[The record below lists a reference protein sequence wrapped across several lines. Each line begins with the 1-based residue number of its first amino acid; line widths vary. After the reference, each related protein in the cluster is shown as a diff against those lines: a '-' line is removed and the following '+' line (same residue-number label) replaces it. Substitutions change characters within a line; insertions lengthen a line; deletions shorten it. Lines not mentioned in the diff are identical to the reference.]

1 MSFFVSET
9 LINTSMTTSTS
20 PLNRQ
25 PTKLDYSSPTQFR
38 FLINQLPKVQYFTVA
53 ANIPGITLGE
63 GVFNTPLKDIPL
75 LGDKLTYEDLTI
87 TFIVD
92 ENLEN
97 YIEMHT
103 WLTAIGFPKDRSQ
116 FREFRSETSNVKTS
130 TRGESKDIGDVKAST
145 PERAMYS
152 DAVMPIL
159 TNKNNPVV
167 ECRFADVFPTSLSGL
182 TYSQNQTDVDYLTA
196 DVSSKYQ
203 IYEIKT
209 L

>member
-1 MSFFVSET
+1 
-9 LINTSMTTSTS
+9 MTTETS

-25 PTKLDYSSPTQFR
+25 PTALDYSSPTQFR
-38 FLINQLPKVQYFTVA
+38 FLINQLPKVQYFTTE

-63 GVFNTPLKDIPL
+63 GTFSTPLKDLTL
-75 LGDKLTYEDLTI
+75 LGDKLSYDDLTI
-87 TFIVD
+87 SFIVD

-103 WLTAIGFPKDRSQ
+103 WLTSIGFPKDRKQ
-116 FREFRSETSNVKTS
+116 FSEFRSTTSNMSTS
-130 TRGESKDIGDVKAST
+130 TRGESKDIGDVRATT
-145 PERAMYS
+145 PELAMTS
-152 DAVMPIL
+152 DAVMTIL

-182 TYSQNQTDVDYLTA
+182 TYSQNQTDVEYLTA
-196 DVSSKYQ
+196 EVNFKYQ
-203 IYEIKT
+203 IYEIIT

>member
-1 MSFFVSET
+1 
-9 LINTSMTTSTS
+9 MTTELTIS
-20 PLNRQ
+20 RQ
-25 PTKLDYSSPTQFR
+25 PSKLDYTSPTQFR
-38 FLINQLPKVQYFTVA
+38 FLINQLPKVQYFTTE

-63 GVFNTPLKDIPL
+63 VEFKTPFKAIPL
-75 LGDKLTYEDLTI
+75 MGDVLTYEDLTI

-103 WLTAIGFPKDRSQ
+103 WLTAIGFPENTKQ
-116 FREFRSETSNVKTS
+116 FSDFRSATSNTKTS

-152 DAVMPIL
+152 DAMLTIL

-167 ECRFADVFPTSLSGL
+167 ECRFRDVFPTSLSGL
-182 TYSQNQTDVDYLTA
+182 TYSQNQTDVEYLTA
-196 DVSSKYQ
+196 TVNFKYQ
-203 IYEIKT
+203 IYEIVT

>member
-1 MSFFVSET
+1 
-9 LINTSMTTSTS
+9 MTTETS

-25 PTKLDYSSPTQFR
+25 PTALDYSSPTQFR
-38 FLINQLPKVQYFTVA
+38 FLINQLPKVQYFTTE

-63 GVFNTPLKDIPL
+63 GTFATPLKDLPL
-75 LGDKLTYEDLTI
+75 LGDKLTYDDLTI

-103 WLTAIGFPKDRSQ
+103 WLTSIGFPKDRSQ
-116 FREFRSETSNVKTS
+116 FKDFRSTTSNMSTT
-130 TRGESKDIGDVKAST
+130 TRGESKDIGDVRATT
-145 PERAMYS
+145 PELAMTS
-152 DAVMPIL
+152 DSVMTIL

-167 ECRFADVFPTSLSGL
+167 ECRFKDVFPTSLSGL
-182 TYSQNQTDVDYLTA
+182 TYSQNQTDVEYLTA
-196 DVSSKYQ
+196 EVNFKYQ
-203 IYEIKT
+203 IYEIVT

>member
-1 MSFFVSET
+1 
-9 LINTSMTTSTS
+9 MTTETS

-25 PTKLDYSSPTQFR
+25 PTALDYSSPTQFR
-38 FLINQLPKVQYFTVA
+38 FLINQLPKVQYFTTE

-63 GVFNTPLKDIPL
+63 GQFNTPLKDIEL

-103 WLTAIGFPKDRSQ
+103 WLTGIGFPKDRKQ
-116 FREFRSETSNVKTS
+116 FSEFRSATSNMSVK
-130 TRGESKDIGDVKAST
+130 TRGESNDIGDVRAST
-145 PERAMYS
+145 PELAMTS
-152 DAVMPIL
+152 DSVLTIL

-167 ECRFADVFPTSLSGL
+167 ECRFRDVFPTSLSVL
-182 TYSQNQTDVDYLTA
+182 TYSQNQTDVEYLTA
-196 DVSSKYQ
+196 TVNFKYK
-203 IYEIKT
+203 IYEIHT

>member
-1 MSFFVSET
+1 
-9 LINTSMTTSTS
+9 MTTSTS

-25 PTKLDYSSPTQFR
+25 PSKLDYTSPTQFR
-38 FLINQLPKVQYFTVA
+38 FVINQLPKVEYFTVA
-53 ANIPGITLGE
+53 GNIPGITLDEIELG
-63 GVFNTPLKDIPL
+63 TPLKNIPL
-75 LGDKLTYEDLTI
+75 MGNKLTYEDLSI

-92 ENLEN
+92 EDLLN

-103 WLTAIGFPKDRSQ
+103 WLTAIGFPKDKSQ
-116 FREFRSETSNVKTS
+116 FKNFRSATSNVAS
-130 TRGESKDIGDVKAST
+130 ATRGESNDIGDVKPST

-152 DAVMPIL
+152 DAVMTIL

-196 DVSSKYQ
+196 TVSFKYQ
-203 IYEIKT
+203 IYEIVT

>member
-1 MSFFVSET
+1 
-9 LINTSMTTSTS
+9 MTTETS

-25 PTKLDYSSPTQFR
+25 PTALDYSSPTQFR
-38 FLINQLPKVQYFTVA
+38 FLINQLPKVQYFTTE

-63 GVFNTPLKDIPL
+63 GTFSTPLKDLTL
-75 LGDKLTYEDLTI
+75 LGDKLSYDDLTI
-87 TFIVD
+87 SFIVD

-103 WLTAIGFPKDRSQ
+103 WLTSIGFPKDRKQ
-116 FREFRSETSNVKTS
+116 FSDFRSTTSNVATA
-130 TRGESKDIGDVKAST
+130 TRGESKDIGDVRATT
-145 PERAMYS
+145 PELAMTS
-152 DAVMPIL
+152 DAVMTIL

-182 TYSQNQTDVDYLTA
+182 TYSQNQTDVEYLTA
-196 DVSSKYQ
+196 TVNFKYKL
-203 IYEIKT
+203 YEIIT

>member
-1 MSFFVSET
+1 
-9 LINTSMTTSTS
+9 MTTETS

-25 PTKLDYSSPTQFR
+25 PTALDYSSPTQFR
-38 FLINQLPKVQYFTVA
+38 FIINQLPKVQYFTTE

-63 GVFNTPLKDIPL
+63 GQFTTPLKDIEI
-75 LGDKLTYEDLTI
+75 LGDKLTYEDLSI

-103 WLTAIGFPKDRSQ
+103 WLTGIGFPKDRKQ
-116 FREFRSETSNVKTS
+116 FSEFRSTTSNMSVK
-130 TRGESKDIGDVKAST
+130 TRGESNDIGDVRAST
-145 PERAMYS
+145 PELAMTS
-152 DAVMPIL
+152 DAVLTIL

-167 ECRFADVFPTSLSGL
+167 ECRFRDVFPTSLSGL
-182 TYSQNQTDVDYLTA
+182 TYSQNQTDVEYLTA
-196 DVSSKYQ
+196 TVNFKYK
-203 IYEIKT
+203 IYEIHT

>member
-25 PTKLDYSSPTQFR
+25 PSKLDYTSPTQFR
-38 FLINQLPKVQYFTVA
+38 FVINQLPKVEYFTVA
-53 ANIPGITLGE
+53 GNIPGITLDEIELG
-63 GVFNTPLKDIPL
+63 TPLKNIPL
-75 LGDKLTYEDLTI
+75 MGNKLTYEELSI

-92 ENLEN
+92 EDLLN

-103 WLTAIGFPKDRSQ
+103 WLTAIGFPKDKSQ
-116 FREFRSETSNVKTS
+116 FRNFRSATSNVAS
-130 TRGESKDIGDVKAST
+130 ATRGESNDIGDVKPST

-152 DAVMPIL
+152 DAVMTIL

-196 DVSSKYQ
+196 TVSFKYQ
-203 IYEIKT
+203 IYEIVT

>member
-1 MSFFVSET
+1 
-9 LINTSMTTSTS
+9 MTTETS

-25 PTKLDYSSPTQFR
+25 PTALDYSSPTQFR
-38 FLINQLPKVQYFTVA
+38 FLINQLPKVQYFTTE
-53 ANIPGITLGE
+53 ANLPGITLDELELGS
-63 GVFNTPLKDIPL
+63 PLKDLPL
-75 LGDKLTYEDLTI
+75 LGSKLTYEDLSI

-103 WLTAIGFPKDRSQ
+103 WLTAIGFPKDRKQ
-116 FREFRSETSNVKTS
+116 FSDFRSTTSNTKTS
-130 TRGESKDIGDVKAST
+130 TRGESKDIGKVGATT
-145 PERAMYS
+145 PETSMTS
-152 DAVMPIL
+152 DAVLTIL

-182 TYSQNQTDVDYLTA
+182 TYSQNQTDVEYLTA
-196 DVSSKYQ
+196 EVNFKYQ
-203 IYEIKT
+203 IYEIVT

>member
-1 MSFFVSET
+1 
-9 LINTSMTTSTS
+9 MTTETS

-25 PTKLDYSSPTQFR
+25 PTALDYSSPTQFR
-38 FLINQLPKVQYFTVA
+38 FLINQLPKVQYFTTE

-63 GVFNTPLKDIPL
+63 GTFNTPLKDLAI
-75 LGDKLTYEDLTI
+75 LGDKLTYDDLTI
-87 TFIVD
+87 SFIVD

-103 WLTAIGFPKDRSQ
+103 WLTSIGFPKDRKQ
-116 FREFRSETSNVKTS
+116 FSEFRSTTSNVATT
-130 TRGESKDIGDVKAST
+130 TRGESKDIGDVRATT
-145 PERAMYS
+145 PELAMTS
-152 DAVMPIL
+152 DAVMTIL

-182 TYSQNQTDVDYLTA
+182 SYSQNQTDVEYLTA
-196 DVSSKYQ
+196 EVNFKYQ
-203 IYEIKT
+203 IYEIVT

>member
-1 MSFFVSET
+1 
-9 LINTSMTTSTS
+9 MTTETS

-25 PTKLDYSSPTQFR
+25 PTALDYSSPTQFR
-38 FLINQLPKVQYFTVA
+38 FLINQLPKVQYFTTE
-53 ANIPGITLGE
+53 ANLPGITLDELELGS
-63 GVFNTPLKDIPL
+63 PLKDLPL
-75 LGDKLTYEDLTI
+75 LGSKLTYEDLTI

-103 WLTAIGFPKDRSQ
+103 WLTAIGFPKDRKQ
-116 FREFRSETSNVKTS
+116 FSDFRSTTSNTKTS
-130 TRGESKDIGDVKAST
+130 TRGESKDIGKVGATT
-145 PERAMYS
+145 PEISMTS
-152 DAVMPIL
+152 DAVLTIL

-182 TYSQNQTDVDYLTA
+182 TYSQNQTDVEYLTA
-196 DVSSKYQ
+196 TVNFKYQ
-203 IYEIKT
+203 IYEIVT

>member
-1 MSFFVSET
+1 MSFFVSGT
-9 LINTSMTTSTS
+9 LINTSMTTSIS
-20 PLNRQ
+20 RQ
-25 PTKLDYSSPTQFR
+25 PSKLDYTSPTQFR
-38 FLINQLPKVQYFTVA
+38 FLINQLPKVEYFTTE

-63 GVFNTPLKDIPL
+63 VDFKTRLKAIPL
-75 LGDKLTYEDLTI
+75 MGDVLTYEDLTI

-97 YIEMHT
+97 YVEMHT
-103 WLTAIGFPKDRSQ
+103 WLTAIGFPENTKQ
-116 FREFRSETSNVKTS
+116 FSDFRSATSNVATN

-152 DAVMPIL
+152 DAMLTIL

-167 ECRFADVFPTSLSGL
+167 ECRFRDVFPTSLSGL
-182 TYSQNQTDVDYLTA
+182 TYSQNQTDVEYLTA
-196 DVSSKYQ
+196 TVNFKYQ
-203 IYEIKT
+203 IYEIVT

>member
-1 MSFFVSET
+1 MATEP
-9 LINTSMTTSTS
+9 TSLS
-20 PLNRQ
+20 RQ
-25 PTKLDYSSPTQFR
+25 PTKLDYASPTQFR
-38 FLINQLPKVQYFTVA
+38 FLINQLPKVEYFTTE

-63 GVFNTPLKDIPL
+63 GTYATPLKDIPI
-75 LGDKLTYEDLTI
+75 LGDKLTYDDLTI

-103 WLTAIGFPKDRSQ
+103 WLKSIGFPKDRSQ
-116 FREFRSETSNVKTS
+116 FADFRSATSNVATA

-145 PERAMYS
+145 PELAMAS
-152 DAVMPIL
+152 DAVLTIL

-182 TYSQNQTDVDYLTA
+182 TYSQNQTDVEYLTA
-196 DVSSKYQ
+196 TVNFKYK
-203 IYEIKT
+203 IYEIIT

>member
-1 MSFFVSET
+1 
-9 LINTSMTTSTS
+9 MTTSTS

-25 PTKLDYSSPTQFR
+25 PSKLDYTSPTQFR
-38 FLINQLPKVQYFTVA
+38 FVINQLPKVEYFTVA
-53 ANIPGITLGE
+53 GNIPGITLDEIELG
-63 GVFNTPLKDIPL
+63 TPLKNIPL
-75 LGDKLTYEDLTI
+75 MGNKLTYEDLSI

-92 ENLEN
+92 EDLLN

-103 WLTAIGFPKDRSQ
+103 WLTAIGFPKDKSQ
-116 FREFRSETSNVKTS
+116 FRNFRSATSNVAS
-130 TRGESKDIGDVKAST
+130 ATRGESNDIGDVKPST

-152 DAVMPIL
+152 DAVMSIL

-196 DVSSKYQ
+196 TVSFKYQ
-203 IYEIKT
+203 IYEIVT

>member
-1 MSFFVSET
+1 
-9 LINTSMTTSTS
+9 MTTETS

-25 PTKLDYSSPTQFR
+25 PTALDYSSPTQFR
-38 FLINQLPKVQYFTVA
+38 FLINQLPKVQYFTTE

-63 GVFNTPLKDIPL
+63 GTYNTPLKDLPL
-75 LGDKLTYEDLTI
+75 LGDKLTYDDLTI

-103 WLTAIGFPKDRSQ
+103 WLTSIGFPKDRSQ
-116 FREFRSETSNVKTS
+116 FKDFRSTTSNMSTT
-130 TRGESKDIGDVKAST
+130 TRGESKDIGDVRATT
-145 PERAMYS
+145 PELAMTS
-152 DAVMPIL
+152 DAVMTIL

-167 ECRFADVFPTSLSGL
+167 ECRFKDVFPTSLNGL
-182 TYSQNQTDVDYLTA
+182 TYSQNQTDVEYLTA
-196 DVSSKYQ
+196 EVNFKYQ
-203 IYEIKT
+203 IYEIVT

>member
-1 MSFFVSET
+1 
-9 LINTSMTTSTS
+9 MTTETS

-25 PTKLDYSSPTQFR
+25 PTALDYSSPTQFR
-38 FLINQLPKVQYFTVA
+38 FLINQLPKVQYFTTE
-53 ANIPGITLGE
+53 ANIPGITLDETVLG
-63 GVFNTPLKDIPL
+63 TPLKDISL
-75 LGDKLTYEDLTI
+75 LGTKLTYDDLAI

-103 WLTAIGFPKDRSQ
+103 WLTGIGFPKDRKQ
-116 FREFRSETSNVKTS
+116 FSEFRSVTSNMSTT
-130 TRGESKDIGDVKAST
+130 TRGESKDIGDVRAST
-145 PERAMYS
+145 PELAMTS
-152 DAVMPIL
+152 DAVMTIL

-167 ECRFADVFPTSLSGL
+167 ECRFKDVFPTSLSGL

-196 DVSSKYQ
+196 DVNFKYT
-203 IYEIKT
+203 IYEIVT

>member
-1 MSFFVSET
+1 
-9 LINTSMTTSTS
+9 MTTETS

-25 PTKLDYSSPTQFR
+25 PTALDYSSPTQFR
-38 FLINQLPKVQYFTVA
+38 FLINQLPKVQYFTTE
-53 ANIPGITLGE
+53 ANLPGITLDELELGS
-63 GVFNTPLKDIPL
+63 PLKNLPL
-75 LGDKLTYEDLTI
+75 LGSKLSYDDLTI

-103 WLTAIGFPKDRSQ
+103 WLTAIGFPKDRKQ
-116 FREFRSETSNVKTS
+116 FSDFRSTTSNTKTS
-130 TRGESKDIGDVKAST
+130 TRGESKDIGKVGTTT
-145 PERAMYS
+145 PEISMTS
-152 DAVMPIL
+152 DAVLTIL

-182 TYSQNQTDVDYLTA
+182 TYSQNQTDVEYLTA
-196 DVSSKYQ
+196 EVNFKYK
-203 IYEIKT
+203 IYEIHT

>member
-1 MSFFVSET
+1 
-9 LINTSMTTSTS
+9 MTTETS

-25 PTKLDYSSPTQFR
+25 PTALDYSSPTQFR
-38 FLINQLPKVQYFTVA
+38 FLINQLPKVQYFTTE

-63 GVFNTPLKDIPL
+63 GTFSTPLKDLTL
-75 LGDKLTYEDLTI
+75 LGDKLSYDDLTI
-87 TFIVD
+87 SFIVD

-103 WLTAIGFPKDRSQ
+103 SLTSIGFPKDRKQ
-116 FREFRSETSNVKTS
+116 FSDFRSTTSNVATA
-130 TRGESKDIGDVKAST
+130 TRGESKDIGDVRATT
-145 PERAMYS
+145 PELAMTS
-152 DAVMPIL
+152 DAVMTIL

-182 TYSQNQTDVDYLTA
+182 TYSQNQTDVEYLTA
-196 DVSSKYQ
+196 TVNFKYKL
-203 IYEIKT
+203 YEIIT

>member
-1 MSFFVSET
+1 MATEP
-9 LINTSMTTSTS
+9 TSLS
-20 PLNRQ
+20 RQ
-25 PTKLDYSSPTQFR
+25 PTKLDYASPTQFR
-38 FLINQLPKVQYFTVA
+38 FLINQLPKVEYFTTE

-63 GVFNTPLKDIPL
+63 GTYATPLKDIPI
-75 LGDKLTYEDLTI
+75 LGDKLTYDDLTI

-103 WLTAIGFPKDRSQ
+103 WLTGIGFPKDRSQ

-130 TRGESKDIGDVKAST
+130 TRGESKDIGDVRAST
-145 PERAMYS
+145 PELSMFS
-152 DAVMPIL
+152 DAILTIL

-182 TYSQNQTDVDYLTA
+182 TYSQNNTDVDYLTA
-196 DVSSKYQ
+196 EVNFKYT
-203 IYEIKT
+203 IYEIHT